1 MKRLSTVVVVI
12 FFSCLSLLGCTKD
25 SREIDNQ
32 VYSLVIGCDKGI
44 CNKMRVTV
52 QFPVYKT
59 ASNGNSGN
67 DKNSNGS
74 SQGVSNNGNTLFETV
89 EAPSV
94 LEALNLLGS
103 ATTRRISL
111 VHTKTIIIS
120 EAVAKE
126 GVEDY
131 LAPISRFRETRRIMQ
146 VVICRGSAEE
156 FIKNNNTLIGES
168 TAKAMELASTQ
179 ANYSGYFPEQT
190 FQEFY
195 TGVISPYKQS
205 YAVYAGLNEFKKL
218 QPLDKSGSL
227 PLDSNEIFSS
237 MLKTQYNRPPGEMPR
252 SGNRKIEFMGVA
264 IFNGSKMV
272 GTLNAY
278 ETRYLLMVSGKFQ
291 RGFFTLEDEQS
302 KGEAIVVDMRLGRRP
317 KISTHFA
324 DGIPIINVKLNIE
337 ADIGAIQSR
346 IPYEDLD
353 KIEELNQTIEQLI
366 QRGVSDVIRKTQ
378 QEYNTDV
385 FGFGKKVARSFFT
398 VTEFEEYNWL
408 KHYKD
413 AKINVEV
420 DANVRRTGIMFKSS
434 PIRNNEDTITSEGD

>member
-1 MKRLSTVVVVI
+1 MKRISIILVLI
-12 FFSCLSLLGCTKD
+12 FISCLFLSGCTKD
-25 SREIDNQ
+25 SREIDDQ

-44 CNKMRVTV
+44 CNKIRLTV
-52 QFPVYKT
+52 QFPVYK
-59 ASNGNSGN
+59 AAGSNSSGN

-74 SQGVSNNGNTLFETV
+74 ANGASNNGNTLFETV
-89 EAPSV
+89 EASSI
-94 LEALNLLGS
+94 LEGINLLGS

-126 GVEDY
+126 GIEDF
-131 LAPISRFRETRRIMQ
+131 LAPIARFREVRRIMQ

-156 FIKNNNTLIGES
+156 FIRNNNTLIGES

-179 ANYSGYFPEQT
+179 ANYSGYFPEQS
-190 FQEFY
+190 FQDFY

-205 YAVYAGLNEFKKL
+205 YAIYAGLNEFKKL
-218 QPLDKSGSL
+218 KPLDKSGSL
-227 PLDSNEIFSS
+227 PLDSDEIFSS
-237 MLKTQYNRPPGEMPR
+237 MLKTQYNLPPGEMPR

-278 ETRYLLMVSGKFQ
+278 ETRYLLMVEGKFQ
-291 RGFFTLEDEQS
+291 RGYFTMEDEQS
-302 KGEAIVVDMRLGRRP
+302 KNDAIVVDLRLGRRP
-317 KISTHFA
+317 KIATHFNE
-324 DGIPIINVKLNIE
+324 GIPIINVKLNIE

-346 IPYEDLD
+346 IPYEKLDRIEDLN
-353 KIEELNQTIEQLI
+353 KSIEQLV

-385 FGFGKKVARSFFT
+385 FGFGKRVARNFYT

-420 DANVRRTGIMFKSS
+420 EANVRRTGIMSKSA
-434 PIRNNEDTITSEGD
+434 PVRNNEDTIISGGD